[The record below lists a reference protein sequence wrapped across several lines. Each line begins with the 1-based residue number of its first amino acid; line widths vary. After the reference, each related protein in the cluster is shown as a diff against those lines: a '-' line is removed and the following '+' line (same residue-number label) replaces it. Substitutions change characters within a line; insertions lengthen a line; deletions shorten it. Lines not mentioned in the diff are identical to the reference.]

1 MVFTSLEAEVVV
13 NATTGWKIAADVVAL
28 ASLNTVNLVM
38 VVVIV
43 TAMTIVTDMMTVVVT
58 VMMIVIV
65 TMIVMTTVG
74 GMMTVIDMIAVIE
87 AGIEEI
93 RPQRKRK
100 RKRKQKNSVTRS
112 FSREDFTFKEY
123 DCCPLRPFLP

>member
-1 MVFTSLEAEVVV
+1 MVFTNLEVEVEAEVVV

-38 VVVIV
+38 VVVAV

-65 TMIVMTTVG
+65 MTTVG
-74 GMMTVIDMIAVIE
+74 E

-100 RKRKQKNSVTRS
+100 TKTKTKKLC
-112 FSREDFTFKEY
+112 DTF
-123 DCCPLRPFLP
+123 FLT